1 MDENNAVTALAA
13 IAQNTRLAIF
23 RLLVQAG
30 ADGVAAGQIAEQLA
44 IPNATLS
51 FHLKELNRAGLI
63 SSRQETRYVYYS
75 ANYAAMNDLLAYL
88 TQNCCGSTEA
98 VSAACCSPVPT
109 AQSRKK
115 S

>member
-13 IAQNTRLAIF
+13 LAQNTRLAIF

-30 ADGVAAGQIAEQLA
+30 AAGVAAGQIAEQLA

-51 FHLKELNRAGLI
+51 FHLKELSRAGLV
-63 SSRQETRYVYYS
+63 SSRQETRYVFYS
-75 ANYAAMNDLLAYL
+75 ANYGAMNDLLAYL
-88 TQNCCGSTEA
+88 TQNCCGGAAPAA
-98 VSAACCSPVPT
+98 VACCSPPRT
-109 AQSRKK
+109 TRTRRK